1 LLNTFFNAYLDIL
14 IGAGSTI
21 KYVDFGAAKVIIKG
35 NRTMAKTRAANK
47 PRAPGMDGPAAMNS
61 LAGTP
66 MYMAPEVIKNERTT
80 RLGAMD
86 VW

>member
-1 LLNTFFNAYLDIL
+1 
-14 IGAGSTI
+14 
-21 KYVDFGAAKVIIKG
+21 
-35 NRTMAKTRAANK
+35 MAKTRAANK